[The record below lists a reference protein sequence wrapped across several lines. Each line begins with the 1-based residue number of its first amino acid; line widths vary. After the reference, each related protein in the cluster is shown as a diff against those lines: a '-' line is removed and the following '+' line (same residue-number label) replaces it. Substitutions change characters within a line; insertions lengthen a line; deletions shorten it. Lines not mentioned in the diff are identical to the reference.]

1 MPDNDNSNGIGIRSF
16 WVSTA
21 QTLGISTVVM
31 CFLFY
36 WAYQT
41 ITWEREQMV
50 PTIQGNK
57 AAIDNNTK
65 ILEQT
70 NEVIRKTTNSL
81 EKLNV
86 STQSLE
92 KTNRDSK

>member
-1 MPDNDNSNGIGIRSF
+1 MPEPDNNNIGIKSF

-41 ITWEREQMV
+41 ITWEREQMI
-50 PTIQGNK
+50 PCIQGNK
-57 AAIDNNTK
+57 EAINSNTET
-65 ILEQT
+65 LRS
-70 NEVIRKTTNSL
+70 VKTSIDRLDKTSKARL
-81 EKLNV
+81 DQAE
-86 STQSLE
+86 SSQS
-92 KTNRDSK
+92 K